1 MIRLLCQEEIFLIKP
16 QPIPIAHLPVLLF
29 ILLCC
34 VSSNL
39 IAEIAVV
46 ADTVDSRKVFSKTS
60 PKWLAAV
67 GKLQVPSI
75 KVIEGQRRNH
85 REDCSATLI
94 SRPGK
99 KSADTIVTAW
109 HCLEFYTDLS
119 KDITF
124 TLLPS
129 SENPI
134 SAQVYRLADGGSMHA
149 DWAILRLHK
158 PVAAERVLPLLIHP
172 DRASIETL
180 ISMAGYSSDPG
191 LGQGGELLT
200 YDPSCEVT
208 LHTRN
213 SSNTNCRA
221 FRGASG
227 GAVVQLT
234 SAGEPRL
241 SGVISQGNGE
251 ELSTF
256 VPVTG
261 FRSAIHQHLN

>member
-1 MIRLLCQEEIFLIKP
+1 MLLIS
-16 QPIPIAHLPVLLF
+16 LF
-29 ILLCC
+29 CC
-34 VSSNL
+34 SSNA
-39 IAEIAVV
+39 IAEITAVDDK
-46 ADTVDSRKVFSKTS
+46 ADSRKIFSNTS

-67 GKLQVPSI
+67 GKLKVPSI
-75 KVIEGQRRNH
+75 KIIEGQRRNH

-134 SAQVYRLADGGSMHA
+134 SALVHRLADGGSMHA
-149 DWAILRLHK
+149 DWAILRLQK

-191 LGQGGELLT
+191 LGQGGALLT
-200 YDPSCEVT
+200 YDPSCAVT
-208 LHTRN
+208 LHTPN

-241 SGVISQGNGE
+241 SGVISQGDGE

-256 VPVTG
+256 IPVTG
-261 FRSAIHQHLN
+261 FRSALNQHLN